1 MGPPPWHA
9 RGPLK
14 ASWPSAQRRQALL
27 PCSLRASAHP
37 WGPPPDL
44 LPQAL
49 ASLSLLHPE
58 HRVRE
63 QGRGA
68 WGGEPR
74 AGCRRQA
81 AQPHHTPA
89 GSPGHAGEAQASGAG
104 LTYSSSVD
112 PASVLDVLGRWRP
125 GRTSLW
131 PAAPGRAELTRA
143 SQGQGRD
150 RGAARD
156 SGAPRKTRCSPRR
169 RHCGTAHGNTHPGVV
184 ALFKVRA
191 EQALGSQSHRG
202 KKQGHVHPAAGLHTR
217 CSSAGVGCPPSVLG
231 PAVKTLGGPTT
242 PQPHVAATPSRWGMV

>member
-191 EQALGSQSHRG
+191 DQALGSQSHKGQEAGPRPPCG
-202 KKQGHVHPAAGLHTR
+202 RPAHQMLLRR
-217 CSSAGVGCPPSVLG
+217 CGVSPECPGACSEDP
-231 PAVKTLGGPTT
+231 GGPHHPTAPCGGHT
-242 PQPHVAATPSRWGMV
+242 Q